1 MNKKTDDPF
10 GMMSMVSTWMQS
22 MNDLWGGLGG
32 KTDTF
37 QTGSQASS
45 TSGDDSQPKAQAAM
59 AAALKNWQTMAGAMT
74 TPESVAALF
83 KGSGAMPEVLIK
95 LAQTSMGSLVELQQ
109 SMIQRMGRMGEST
122 QAFQFQDIDQNI
134 NRIWTGI
141 YEEEFRQFFQ
151 IPQLGLMRTYQ
162 EKANQA
168 ADKYNLFQSTLSE
181 FLSLLNLPFTR
192 TVQVMQE
199 KLGEMAENSELP
211 EDPKVYYNMWIKV
224 LEGHFM
230 TLFQTPEYVDTLTRT
245 VNTLA
250 EFSAA
255 RDAAME
261 DALSLLPIAKK
272 TDMDDMAREL
282 YELKKRLK
290 KLEKTQKQP
299 VDRH

>member
-1 MNKKTDDPF
+1 MNEKTDDPF
-10 GMMSMVSTWMQS
+10 GMMSMASTWMQS

-32 KTDTF
+32 KTDAS
-37 QTGSQASS
+37 QTGSQAAL
-45 TSGDDSQPKAQAAM
+45 TSDDDSPPKAQAAM
-59 AAALKNWQTMAGAMT
+59 AAALKNWQKMAGAMS
-74 TPESVAALF
+74 TPESVTALM
-83 KGSGAMPEVLIK
+83 KGSGAMPEVLVK
-95 LAQTSMGSLVELQQ
+95 LAQTSVGSVVELQQ
-109 SMIQRMGRMGEST
+109 NMIQRLGRMGEST
-122 QAFQFQDIDQNI
+122 KAFQFEDIDKNI
-134 NRIWTGI
+134 NRIWTDI
-141 YEEEFRQFFQ
+141 YEGEFRQFFQ
-151 IPQLGLMRTYQ
+151 VPQLGLMRTYQ

-168 ADKYNLFQSTLSE
+168 ADKYNLFQSTFSE
-181 FLSLLNLPFTR
+181 FLNLLNLPFTR

-199 KLGEMAENSELP
+199 KLGEMAESSELP
-211 EDPKVYYNMWIKV
+211 ENPKVYYNMWVKV

-290 KLEKTQKQP
+290 KLEKAQKQHL
-299 VDRH
+299 DRH

>member
-1 MNKKTDDPF
+1 MNEKTDDPF
-10 GMMSMVSTWMQS
+10 GMMSIASTWMQS
-22 MNDLWGGLGG
+22 MNDLWSGLGG
-32 KTDTF
+32 KTDAS
-37 QTGSQASS
+37 QTGSQAAS
-45 TSGDDSQPKAQAAM
+45 TSGDDSPPKAQAAM
-59 AAALKNWQTMAGAMT
+59 AAALKNWQKMAGAMS
-74 TPESVAALF
+74 TPESVTALM
-83 KGSGAMPEVLIK
+83 KGSGAMPEVLVK
-95 LAQTSMGSLVELQQ
+95 LAQTSVGSLVELQQ
-109 SMIQRMGRMGEST
+109 NMIQRIGRMGEST
-122 QAFQFQDIDQNI
+122 KAFQFEDIDKNI
-134 NRIWTGI
+134 NRIWTDI
-141 YEEEFRQFFQ
+141 YEGEFRQFFQ
-151 IPQLGLMRTYQ
+151 VPQLGLMRTYQ

-168 ADKYNLFQSTLSE
+168 ADKYNLFQSTFSE
-181 FLSLLNLPFTR
+181 FLNLLNLPFTR

-199 KLGEMAENSELP
+199 KLGEMAESSELP
-211 EDPKVYYNMWIKV
+211 ENPKVYYNMWVKV

-290 KLEKTQKQP
+290 KLEKAQKQH